1 MKLLRI
7 GEKGRE
13 KPAALDN
20 NGKIRDISSH
30 IKDLNPSTLNFETIS
45 KIQNIDLSSLPEISS
60 SERIGACITDPG
72 KFVAI
77 GLNYSDHAAE
87 TGAAVPTEPIMFM
100 KATSSICGPNDDV
113 EIVSG
118 SKKLD
123 WEVELGIVIGK
134 NAKHISESQSQ
145 EHILGYC
152 LVNDVS
158 EREWQIEKMGQWV
171 KGKSHD
177 TYGPIG
183 PYLVTKDEI
192 KDVNNL
198 NMTLDVNGE
207 RMQTGNTNTMIFNV
221 DIIVSYVSKFM
232 SLQAGDIIT
241 TGTPPGVG
249 MGKKPQIFL
258 KAGDQMKLS
267 IDNLGDEVNSL
278 EGSFD
283 LSTGN
288 DSDLNNNQTVDV
300 GDKDNSAE
308 ILEEDPFPVKR
319 PFQKKSPA
327 APEPEGHM
335 LKKFSP
341 AAPEGHAFKKFLPA
355 APGGHVQKI
364 FRLRRLP
371 GISQIRFFP
380 PFRIFPPFP
389 LASENFPPFPL
400 PPFPNA

>member
-1 MKLLRI
+1 MKLLRV
-7 GEKGRE
+7 GSKGKE
-13 KPAALDN
+13 KPGALDKE
-20 NGKIRDISSH
+20 GKIRDISSH
-30 IKDLNPSTLNFETIS
+30 ISDLNPENLNFTTIS
-45 KIQNIDLSSLPEISS
+45 TIQGLDLSSLPELSSGERISS
-60 SERIGACITDPG
+60 CIAKPG

-87 TGAAVPTEPIMFM
+87 TGAKVPSEPIMFM

-134 NAKHISESQSQ
+134 DAKHISESQSQ
-145 EHILGYC
+145 DHILGYC

-198 NMTLDVNGE
+198 NMSLDLNGK
-207 RMQTGNTNTMIFNV
+207 RMQTGNTSTMIFNV

-249 MGKKPQIFL
+249 MGMKPQLFL
-258 KAGDQMKLS
+258 KAGDQMKLA
-267 IDNLGDEVNSL
+267 IDNLGEQNSK
-278 EGSFD
+278 
-283 LSTGN
+283 
-288 DSDLNNNQTVDV
+288 VV
-300 GDKDNSAE
+300 
-308 ILEEDPFPVKR
+308 PV
-319 PFQKKSPA
+319 
-327 APEPEGHM
+327 
-335 LKKFSP
+335 
-341 AAPEGHAFKKFLPA
+341 
-355 APGGHVQKI
+355 
-364 FRLRRLP
+364 
-371 GISQIRFFP
+371 
-380 PFRIFPPFP
+380 
-389 LASENFPPFPL
+389 
-400 PPFPNA
+400 